1 MRTLITMLL
10 LVLLTVSGCAKP
22 KPPSAVESLEQ
33 RVQEASQQRDRAMDA
48 SRPSLVV
55 SNGVYLGSA
64 KPLPLPDSGL
74 PGVFQSDVTLVEP
87 RGLYLHEIVQRLTQL
102 TGIAIRVAPQPR
114 RETTASEGTSDNA
127 AVSAAEEAGNSPMT
141 LRYNGSL
148 KGLLDSVCAT
158 YGMYW
163 EYIQE
168 EGCVQIFYLKTQT
181 FSLAASPG
189 KTVNV
194 SKVSNKGT
202 ASASGDGESMTLGEQ
217 STELSVELDVWAQTV
232 SSVSAMLSKDGQV
245 VANQAIG
252 TITVS
257 DVPAVLARVQAY
269 IDATNRRLS
278 RQVSL
283 VIRVYSVEVS
293 DESNHQF
300 NLGAVVSDIK
310 GLTVKSLGG
319 TLLSESTSGLGSL
332 TALIEPGDTKLGKHF
347 SGSQAVLTALNRW
360 GKTALVT
367 SASGVTLH
375 NQALPIQV
383 VQRTS
388 YLASASQT
396 TVADSGTTNSLTPGQ
411 LTTGFSLSATPN
423 ILDSR
428 RVVLNYTL
436 SLSQLD
442 SLQEIVV
449 GGTDNEQR
457 IQLPQV
463 STRSFQQRVSMPIG
477 STLVLGGF
485 EQHDGSAEDGIGVL
499 AVGKQ
504 VQEKKRTI
512 VICIDLND
520 VEIF

>member
-1 MRTLITMLL
+1 M
-10 LVLLTVSGCAKP
+10 
-22 KPPSAVESLEQ
+22 
-33 RVQEASQQRDRAMDA
+33 
-48 SRPSLVV
+48 
-55 SNGVYLGSA
+55 
-64 KPLPLPDSGL
+64 
-74 PGVFQSDVTLVEP
+74 
-87 RGLYLHEIVQRLTQL
+87 
-102 TGIAIRVAPQPR
+102 
-114 RETTASEGTSDNA
+114 
-127 AVSAAEEAGNSPMT
+127 
-141 LRYNGSL
+141 
-148 KGLLDSVCAT
+148 
-158 YGMYW
+158 
-163 EYIQE
+163 
-168 EGCVQIFYLKTQT
+168 
-181 FSLAASPG
+181 
-189 KTVNV
+189 
-194 SKVSNKGT
+194 
-202 ASASGDGESMTLGEQ
+202 
-217 STELSVELDVWAQTV
+217 
-232 SSVSAMLSKDGQV
+232 
-245 VANQAIG
+245 
-252 TITVS
+252 
-257 DVPAVLARVQAY
+257 
-269 IDATNRRLS
+269 
-278 RQVSL
+278 
-283 VIRVYSVEVS
+283 
-293 DESNHQF
+293 
-300 NLGAVVSDIK
+300 
-310 GLTVKSLGG
+310 
-319 TLLSESTSGLGSL
+319 
-332 TALIEPGDTKLGKHF
+332 
-347 SGSQAVLTALNRW
+347 
-360 GKTALVT
+360 VT